1 MRTLFV
7 ATFWVNAYIFVMD
20 VLNLKKKNLCF
31 WSGFIIF
38 AILKFWVMEF
48 RTTIHTR
55 EGDHF
60 MRHSDK
66 MMLVGS
72 CFSDNIGAKLRD
84 AMIDVV
90 VNPFGTIFNPLSIA
104 SSLHKVIDNEV
115 VAGADL
121 FLANGVWSNFDFHSR
136 FSMASKE
143 AALERMNRSIEE
155 AHEHLLGCK
164 TLVITLGTAVVYRRR
179 DTGEVVSNCHKVP
192 QHEFTRRMAGVDE
205 ITKALAAV
213 VSRLHEFNPELRVL
227 FTVSPIRHIADGL
240 EMNSLS
246 KAVLRVAIN
255 NVVRQF
261 KDFVGYFPA
270 YEIVMDDL
278 RDYRF
283 YTADM
288 VHPTDV
294 AIEYIWQTFQGTYFD
309 DRSTQAIARCER
321 VSKRLKH
328 RPMSNNPDVVARFN
342 ADTQAVI
349 ANLKTE
355 YPYIK
360 EKG

>member
-1 MRTLFV
+1 M
-7 ATFWVNAYIFVMD
+7 
-20 VLNLKKKNLCF
+20 
-31 WSGFIIF
+31 
-38 AILKFWVMEF
+38 
-48 RTTIHTR
+48 IHPR

-66 MMLVGS
+66 MLLMGS

-84 AMIDVV
+84 AMVDVL

-104 SSLHKVIDNEV
+104 GAVDKIIDNATI
-115 VAGADL
+115 AGAEL
-121 FLANGVWSNFDFHSR
+121 FMSGGVWNSYDFHSR
-136 FSMASKE
+136 FSMAIKD
-143 AALERMNRSIEE
+143 AALQRMNASIGE
-155 AHEHLLGCK
+155 AHEHLKVCN
-164 TLVITLGTAVVYRRR
+164 TLVLTLGTAVVYRRR
-179 DTGEVVSNCHKVP
+179 DTGEVVTNCHKVP
-192 QHEFTRRMAGVDE
+192 QQEFTRRLASVEE
-205 ITKALAAV
+205 ITESLTRAV
-213 VSRLHEFNPELRVL
+213 ERLHEFNPALRIL

-246 KAVLRVAIN
+246 KAVLRVAVN

-261 KDFVGYFPA
+261 KGFVEYFPA
-270 YEIVMDDL
+270 FEIVIDDL

-283 YTADM
+283 YGADM
-288 VHPTDV
+288 VHPSDV
-294 AIEYIWQTFQGTYFD
+294 AIEYIWQTFQATYFD

-349 ANLKTE
+349 ANLKKE
-355 YPYIK
+355 YPYINA
-360 EKG
+360 

>member
-1 MRTLFV
+1 
-7 ATFWVNAYIFVMD
+7 MD
-20 VLNLKKKNLCF
+20 
-31 WSGFIIF
+31 
-38 AILKFWVMEF
+38 F

-55 EGDHF
+55 EGDNF

-66 MMLVGS
+66 MMLIGS
-72 CFSDNIGAKLRD
+72 CFSDNIGTKLKD
-84 AMIDVV
+84 AMVDVV

-104 SSLHKVIDNEV
+104 GSLYKIIDGEVI
-115 VAGADL
+115 AGADL
-121 FLANGVWSNFDFHSR
+121 FLANGVWSCYDFHSR
-136 FSMASKE
+136 FSMANKD
-143 AALERMNRSIEE
+143 AAIERMNRSIVD
-155 AHEHLLGCK
+155 AHDHLRECD
-164 TLVITLGTAVVYRRR
+164 TLVVTLGTAVVYRRR

-192 QHEFTRRMAGVDE
+192 QHEFTRRLASVDE
-205 ITKALAAV
+205 ITEALTAV
-213 VSRLHEFNPELRVL
+213 MARLHDYNPKLRVL

-246 KAVLRVAIN
+246 KATLRVAIN

-270 YEIVMDDL
+270 FEIVMDDL

-283 YTADM
+283 YAADM
-288 VHPTDV
+288 VHPSDV
-294 AIEYIWQTFQGTYFD
+294 AIEYIWQIFQATYFD

-328 RPMSNNPDVVARFN
+328 RPMSNNPDVVARFH
-342 ADTQAVI
+342 ADTQAVV
-349 ANLKTE
+349 ANLKKE

-360 EKG
+360 VTDN